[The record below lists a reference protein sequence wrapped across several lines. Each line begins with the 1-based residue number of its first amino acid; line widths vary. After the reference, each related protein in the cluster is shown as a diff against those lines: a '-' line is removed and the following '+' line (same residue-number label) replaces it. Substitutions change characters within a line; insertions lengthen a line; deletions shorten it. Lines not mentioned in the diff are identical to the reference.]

1 MMNSIGIKAV
11 KFANNKLYDTEQEWL
26 EAFAKK
32 YYELAT
38 ETFIE
43 LAKQELSQ
51 ETVEKIKN
59 FK

>member
-11 KFANNKLYDTEQEWL
+11 KSANSKLYDTEQEWL
-26 EAFAKK
+26 EAFANK
-32 YYELAT
+32 YYELT
-38 ETFIE
+38 IEKFIE

-51 ETVEKIKN
+51 ETIEKIKN